1 MFGLGNLFAQTS
13 AQKFYISRD
22 RIAEILRVSPDALDA
37 FEKAYSKAALQTE
50 PESIFE
56 VNSRQAAAKNE
67 RLGDDSP
74 EELKALTE
82 RIVKELIWQTLTY
95 TYDGKTG
102 KIEKSLSNAPEK
114 NAPVTNQDLL
124 RIPASLRPQLSGELM
139 KRDLDITAS
148 AVFLFYYDKM
158 QNGKTPKDRRD
169 AYNRFRQGLDILD
182 LDALA
187 YRIIGQNRNSIGH
200 WFPEL
205 VSAYRDSGFFQIP
218 ATTIAKVPLTLLQLT
233 RLDYHS
239 LTPSTI
245 QIVDNWAHA
254 VFRLNDE
261 RDYFVKTGTYSSKFD
276 FRNCLVHGEKEVR
289 ELGEYLLYIHHQ
301 ALQMAGPLSFP
312 CIYGVSTT
320 NEWVVREFIPDKEG
334 NPCIYHGLPLH
345 TEYRVF
351 VDCDSD
357 AVIGVSPYW
366 EPKTMLNRFGSC
378 SDANSPHQMHDYV
391 IFKSHEATLMRRYHE
406 NVDSVV
412 EHIREFLPALDLQ
425 GQWSIDVMQ
434 NGDDFWIIDMA
445 VAENSAFYDCVPES
459 LRRPSAE
466 NWIPDILKPNN

>member
-1 MFGLGNLFAQTS
+1 MFGLDNLFAQTS

-82 RIVKELIWQTLTY
+82 RIVKELIGQTLTY
-95 TYDGKTG
+95 TYDGKTD
-102 KIEKSLSNAPEK
+102 KIVKSLSNAPEK

-148 AVFLFYYDKM
+148 AALLFYYDKM
-158 QNGKTPKDRRD
+158 QNGKTPKERRD

-205 VSAYRDSGFFQIP
+205 VRAYRDSGFFRIP

-412 EHIREFLPALDLQ
+412 EHIREFLPAL
-425 GQWSIDVMQ
+425 
-434 NGDDFWIIDMA
+434 
-445 VAENSAFYDCVPES
+445 
-459 LRRPSAE
+459 
-466 NWIPDILKPNN
+466 

>member
-1 MFGLGNLFAQTS
+1 MFGLDNLFAQTS

-148 AVFLFYYDKM
+148 AALLFYYDKM
-158 QNGKTPKDRRD
+158 QNGKTPKERRD

-205 VSAYRDSGFFQIP
+205 VRAYRDSGFFRIP

-233 RLDYHS
+233 RLDYHIS
-239 LTPSTI
+239 EL
-245 QIVDNWAHA
+245 
-254 VFRLNDE
+254 FMLKLNDAVE
-261 RDYFVKTGTYSSKFD
+261 GRINLPDNEFMEVKWSPRSRTNVDMETLKIRFPDAYNQCVSVNPESS
-276 FRNCLVHGEKEVR
+276 
-289 ELGEYLLYIHHQ
+289 
-301 ALQMAGPLSFP
+301 
-312 CIYGVSTT
+312 
-320 NEWVVREFIPDKEG
+320 
-334 NPCIYHGLPLH
+334 
-345 TEYRVF
+345 RVF
-351 VDCDSD
+351 
-357 AVIGVSPYW
+357 
-366 EPKTMLNRFGSC
+366 
-378 SDANSPHQMHDYV
+378 
-391 IFKSHEATLMRRYHE
+391 
-406 NVDSVV
+406 
-412 EHIREFLPALDLQ
+412 
-425 GQWSIDVMQ
+425 SIKRKKV
-434 NGDDFWIIDMA
+434 
-445 VAENSAFYDCVPES
+445 
-459 LRRPSAE
+459 RTR
-466 NWIPDILKPNN
+466 KK

>member
-1 MFGLGNLFAQTS
+1 M
-13 AQKFYISRD
+13 
-22 RIAEILRVSPDALDA
+22 
-37 FEKAYSKAALQTE
+37 QTE

-148 AVFLFYYDKM
+148 AALLFYYDKM

-205 VSAYRDSGFFQIP
+205 VRAYRDSGFFRIP

>member
-1 MFGLGNLFAQTS
+1 MFGLDNLFAQTS

-158 QNGKTPKDRRD
+158 QNGKTPKDRRCG
-169 AYNRFRQGLDILD
+169 YPG
-182 LDALA
+182 
-187 YRIIGQNRNSIGH
+187 GQ
-200 WFPEL
+200 
-205 VSAYRDSGFFQIP
+205 
-218 ATTIAKVPLTLLQLT
+218 
-233 RLDYHS
+233 
-239 LTPSTI
+239 
-245 QIVDNWAHA
+245 
-254 VFRLNDE
+254 
-261 RDYFVKTGTYSSKFD
+261 
-276 FRNCLVHGEKEVR
+276 
-289 ELGEYLLYIHHQ
+289 
-301 ALQMAGPLSFP
+301 
-312 CIYGVSTT
+312 
-320 NEWVVREFIPDKEG
+320 
-334 NPCIYHGLPLH
+334 
-345 TEYRVF
+345 
-351 VDCDSD
+351 
-357 AVIGVSPYW
+357 
-366 EPKTMLNRFGSC
+366 
-378 SDANSPHQMHDYV
+378 
-391 IFKSHEATLMRRYHE
+391 
-406 NVDSVV
+406 
-412 EHIREFLPALDLQ
+412 
-425 GQWSIDVMQ
+425 
-434 NGDDFWIIDMA
+434 
-445 VAENSAFYDCVPES
+445 
-459 LRRPSAE
+459 
-466 NWIPDILKPNN
+466 

>member
-1 MFGLGNLFAQTS
+1 MFGLDNLFAQTS

-205 VSAYRDSGFFQIP
+205 VSAYRDSGFFRIP

-261 RDYFVKTGTYSSKFD
+261 RDYFVKTGT
-276 FRNCLVHGEKEVR
+276 
-289 ELGEYLLYIHHQ
+289 
-301 ALQMAGPLSFP
+301 
-312 CIYGVSTT
+312 
-320 NEWVVREFIPDKEG
+320 
-334 NPCIYHGLPLH
+334 
-345 TEYRVF
+345 
-351 VDCDSD
+351 
-357 AVIGVSPYW
+357 
-366 EPKTMLNRFGSC
+366 
-378 SDANSPHQMHDYV
+378 
-391 IFKSHEATLMRRYHE
+391 
-406 NVDSVV
+406 
-412 EHIREFLPALDLQ
+412 
-425 GQWSIDVMQ
+425 
-434 NGDDFWIIDMA
+434 
-445 VAENSAFYDCVPES
+445 
-459 LRRPSAE
+459 
-466 NWIPDILKPNN
+466 

>member
-1 MFGLGNLFAQTS
+1 M
-13 AQKFYISRD
+13 
-22 RIAEILRVSPDALDA
+22 
-37 FEKAYSKAALQTE
+37 
-50 PESIFE
+50 
-56 VNSRQAAAKNE
+56 
-67 RLGDDSP
+67 
-74 EELKALTE
+74 
-82 RIVKELIWQTLTY
+82 KELIWQTLTY

-205 VSAYRDSGFFQIP
+205 VSAYRDSGFFRIP

-276 FRNCLVHGEKEVR
+276 FRNCLVHGEKRFESLASICSTSTIRRYRWPVPLAFPAFMGSQRQMSGSCGNSFQIKR
-289 ELGEYLLYIHHQ
+289 EIPVSIMVCRFIRNIAYLLTVTAMLSSVSLPIGSRRLCSI
-301 ALQMAGPLSFP
+301 ALVHARTQ
-312 CIYGVSTT
+312 T
-320 NEWVVREFIPDKEG
+320 VR
-334 NPCIYHGLPLH
+334 
-345 TEYRVF
+345 
-351 VDCDSD
+351 
-357 AVIGVSPYW
+357 
-366 EPKTMLNRFGSC
+366 
-378 SDANSPHQMHDYV
+378 
-391 IFKSHEATLMRRYHE
+391 
-406 NVDSVV
+406 
-412 EHIREFLPALDLQ
+412 IRCT
-425 GQWSIDVMQ
+425 IM
-434 NGDDFWIIDMA
+434 
-445 VAENSAFYDCVPES
+445 
-459 LRRPSAE
+459 
-466 NWIPDILKPNN
+466 